1 MPQSQLEKVKVNEVE
16 VDFIALKLC
25 INEQWHDIEA
35 RQLKLLKLLIE
46 NYGQAVSR
54 NQIMDAL
61 WNDTIVSDNSVSQ
74 AITQLRKS
82 LQDDKETP
90 RFIKTVPRVGYQLI
104 AELVFPEPPSAH
116 VEQFKKNK
124 FNFSLVASV
133 SVLLGI
139 SITMAIVELAKPSL
153 QVPEYSYESRLTS
166 TPGPE
171 NFLRYSPKGRYLAFS
186 QSSNNRDQMDIAV
199 FDAQTQ
205 AVHVI
210 KSTGYSEEA
219 PEWSP
224 DGKWL
229 IYYRHDPISCE
240 IRVMSVVN
248 PVETWRLSPDFHL
261 SDCQVGFS
269 RQKMHWLADNR
280 LYLQR
285 WHNNTPILSK
295 LTLATEGYP
304 SLLKQDNLSGIHP
317 VLMDVDKA
325 TNALLFVEKS
335 SQGYILQHMDLVS
348 SERHV
353 IESREQEYW
362 GLKWHESG
370 QSFWLGNESLRLMS
384 LDGSSEVV
392 HLPIGF
398 IPDIDLN
405 PKTKQLAHAEGL
417 VNVNLYD
424 VQLKS
429 LNNHQ
434 EVQAKQ
440 LSSSARTDVL
450 PTLSK
455 DGRQTA
461 FISYQ
466 RRSTD
471 GLKHI
476 EIWLKN
482 KDKKAAN
489 LLANL
494 PEDIH
499 PTYLLWSPNG
509 ENLLLGDSR
518 QNLHLINIYSKHLVA
533 IIFDYKNIDAV
544 NWSDDGRFIVFSATN
559 EGSKQVWQ
567 YDLQLA
573 STTLLSEEKVLENI
587 SANSSQESNGQS
599 ITHRQSNEV
608 LSIAEMKQL
617 NPSYHHYIYH
627 IELFLSTHATE
638 QLPVD
643 NLAPSLLLYR
653 PHVFDL
659 GIYYV
664 VKQGHQLALYLYKF
678 SEQEHVHI
686 ANIGQH
692 EQDINLLLNIS
703 ASDDG
708 RQLVFS
714 KVEGFET
721 DILLQRKSPES

>member
-1 MPQSQLEKVKVNEVE
+1 MPHSQLEKVKVNEVD
-16 VDFIALKLC
+16 VDFIALKLFV
-25 INEQWHDIEA
+25 NDKWHDIEA
-35 RQLKLLKLLIE
+35 RQLKLLKLFIE

-74 AITQLRKS
+74 AVTQLRKS

-104 AELVFPEPPSAH
+104 AELTFPEPKAQGL
-116 VEQFKKNK
+116 EQLKNNK
-124 FNFSLVASV
+124 FYLSLLTSG

-139 SITMAIVELAKPSL
+139 VVTMIIIELAKPSL
-153 QVPEYSYESRLTS
+153 KVPQYSYESRLTS

-171 NFLRYSPKGRYLAFS
+171 GFLRYSPKGRYLAFS
-186 QSSNNRDQMDIAV
+186 QSSQNRDQMDMAV

-269 RQKMHWLADNR
+269 RQKMHWLADNT

-285 WHNNTPILSK
+285 WQNNFPILTK
-295 LTLATEGYP
+295 FTLATEGYP
-304 SLLKQDNLSGIHP
+304 SLVTQQDIANIRP
-317 VLMDVDKA
+317 ILMDIDKE
-325 TNALLFVEKS
+325 TKQLLYVEQGE
-335 SQGYILQHMDLVS
+335 QGYVLSNLALDEGRRQI
-348 SERHV
+348 

-370 QSFWLGNESLRLMS
+370 ESFWLGNESLRLMS
-384 LDGSSEVV
+384 LDGTSEEV

-405 PKTKQLAHAEGL
+405 PRSKQLAHAEGL
-417 VNVNLYD
+417 VNVNLYTLS
-424 VQLKS
+424 LKS

-434 EVQAKQ
+434 EVKSKQ

-455 DGRQTA
+455 NGQQTA

-471 GLKHI
+471 GLKHV

-482 KDKKAAN
+482 KDKKTAN

-494 PEDIH
+494 PENIH
-499 PTYLLWSPNG
+499 PKYLLWSPNG
-509 ENLLLGDSR
+509 ENILLGDSQR
-518 QNLHLINIYSKHLVA
+518 NLHLINVYSKHLVP
-533 IIFDYKNIDAV
+533 IIFDYKNVDEV
-544 NWSDDGRFIVFSATN
+544 NWSDDGKFIAFSTSDK
-559 EGSKQVWQ
+559 SKKQFWQ
-567 YDLQLA
+567 YDLQLE
-573 STTLLSEEKVLENI
+573 SSNFISEQPLLSK
-587 SANSSQESNGQS
+587 SNDTDTMTKQS
-599 ITHRQSNEV
+599 LVARKQV
-608 LSIAEMKQL
+608 LSIEEMKQL
-617 NPSYHHYIYH
+617 NPSYQNYITE
-627 IELFLSTHATE
+627 IELFLTAYANE

-643 NLAPSLLLYR
+643 SLAPSLLLYR
-653 PHVFDL
+653 PHVFEL

-678 SEQEHVHI
+678 AEQAHMHI
-686 ANIGQH
+686 ANLGQH
-692 EQDINLLLNIS
+692 EQAINLMLNIS

-708 RQLVFS
+708 KQIVFS
-714 KVEGFET
+714 KVESFET
-721 DILLQRKSPES
+721 DILLQRKVQ

>member
-25 INEQWHDIEA
+25 INQQWHDVEA
-35 RQLKLLKLLIE
+35 RQLNLLKLLIE

-74 AITQLRKS
+74 AVTQLRKS
-82 LQDDKETP
+82 LHDDKETP

-104 AELVFPEPPSAH
+104 AELVFPEPPSEH
-116 VEQFKKNK
+116 VELFKKNK
-124 FNFSLVASV
+124 FDLSLVAIA

-139 SITMAIVELAKPSL
+139 GITMAIIELAKPSF

-186 QSSNNRDQMDIAV
+186 QSSNNRDQMDMAV

-261 SDCQVGFS
+261 SDCPVGFS
-269 RQKMHWLADNR
+269 RQKMHWLTDNR
-280 LYLQR
+280 LYLQG
-285 WHNNTPILSK
+285 WQNNSPILTK

-304 SLLKQDNLSGIHP
+304 SLLEQENINSISP
-317 VLMDVDKA
+317 ILMDIDKA
-325 TNALLFVEKS
+325 TNELLFVEKS
-335 SQGYILQHMDLVS
+335 SQGYTLQHMDLGS
-348 SERHV
+348 SKRHV
-353 IESREQEYW
+353 IESKEQEYW

-405 PKTKQLAHAEGL
+405 PLTKQLAHAEGL

-424 VQLKS
+424 LQLKS

-434 EVQAKQ
+434 EVVAKQ

-533 IIFDYKNIDAV
+533 IIFDYKDIDEV
-544 NWSDDGRFIVFSATN
+544 NWSSDGKYIVFSATN
-559 EGSKQVWQ
+559 GDRKQLWQ

-573 STTLLSEEKVLENI
+573 STKLLNEDKIRE
-587 SANSSQESNGQS
+587 SQLTHSQQEGNGQARLS
-599 ITHRQSNEV
+599 RQFSEV
-608 LSIAEMKQL
+608 LSVEKMKQL
-617 NPSYHHYIYH
+617 NPSYHHYISH
-627 IELFLSTHATE
+627 IASFLSAHATE
-638 QLPVD
+638 KLPVD

-664 VKQGHQLALYLYKF
+664 VKQGHQLGLYLYKF
-678 SEQEHVHI
+678 LEEEHVHI

-692 EQDINLLLNIS
+692 EQDINLMLNIT
-703 ASDDG
+703 ASNDG
-708 RQLVFS
+708 KQLVFS

-721 DILLQRKSPES
+721 DILLQRKSPE